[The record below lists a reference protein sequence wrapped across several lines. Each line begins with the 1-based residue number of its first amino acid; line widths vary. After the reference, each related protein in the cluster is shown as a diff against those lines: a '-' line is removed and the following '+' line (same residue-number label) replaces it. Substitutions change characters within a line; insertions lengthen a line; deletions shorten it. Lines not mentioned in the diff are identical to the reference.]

1 MPIYFAQAPYIHQY
15 VAALCWLTEQYVYL
29 NDRGRARY
37 MIDLPLPLQI
47 GGISQTHKQYT
58 YISSVECTLKR
69 DRVRIIA
76 GNDAVKPIDSINGTH
91 YALFVCLKHKYMVK
105 RYAHLWCREVRTWI
119 IIVRK
124 AYIVCLLSHLNIVVL
139 LVE

>member
-15 VAALCWLTEQYVYL
+15 DAALCWLTEQYVYL
-29 NDRGRARY
+29 NDHGRARY
-37 MIDLPLPLQI
+37 MIDLPLPLHR

-58 YISSVECTLKR
+58 YLYISSVECTLKR

-105 RYAHLWCREVRTWI
+105 RFAHLCCRIVRTCR
-119 IIVRK
+119 IIVRN
-124 AYIVCLLSHLNIVVL
+124 A
-139 LVE
+139 